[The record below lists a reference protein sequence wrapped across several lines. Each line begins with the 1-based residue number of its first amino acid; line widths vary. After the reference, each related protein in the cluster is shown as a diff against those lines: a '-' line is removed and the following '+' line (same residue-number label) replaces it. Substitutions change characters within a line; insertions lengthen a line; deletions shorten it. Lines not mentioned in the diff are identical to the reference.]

1 MPAVPFKV
9 RAVFEYR
16 SDEPDDL
23 SFANGQL
30 ITVTEDDDADWYT
43 GEYANATGEKVE
55 GIFPR
60 NFVEIYEPA
69 IPSRPVRT
77 PRRVPA
83 PDVQALAQ
91 AQPEAVSE
99 PAPIEVQP
107 EPGPPAVADKPSSSS
122 FKDRIAAFN
131 KAAAAP
137 VAPFKP
143 GPQTASSGFIKK
155 SFVAPPPSKN
165 SYVPPPPRDIPVAK
179 PYRREEDPSLQQDTE
194 REGTVAASPPP
205 VTRADDESDD
215 QPKPTTLK
223 ERIALLQKQQL
234 ESAQRQADAA
244 AKKDK
249 PRKPAKKRSETTEE
263 VDRDAVPDTPREP
276 LHSTDHPLTRSV
288 TATGDEPAEIRP
300 PPVVPLPARE
310 LVSDTNDAD
319 DSGAAD
325 TEDAQETSTEEE
337 RSRPKAAP
345 AVVSHAEPLRD
356 RMAKMSGG
364 MGMMGM
370 FGPPAAL
377 STGPPRKAKAVP
389 EYRQAES
396 GQQEDDAATARARPV
411 PVMALPGMA
420 PPLPVRQKVARDE
433 DEDDTEDN
441 DGHPNN
447 GRPSRQLQAEETEPV
462 DDQEP
467 QPAKRSFTGRSVAS
481 AASGQSQKV
490 DPAASLTSIEREV
503 PASPTAREGRAP
515 PPPPPTGPRPLSG
528 IVQSP
533 TLRAPPP
540 PPPSQPPV
548 ARVAEN
554 EADRN
559 DEETAASQ
567 LPQRRSI
574 IIPTSPTSAP
584 PVPLALRVATSDSL
598 GKVHADEESDEGET
612 EYDGDYDTDIASSA
626 KHKDALK
633 AHNRDSSID
642 DDVLTDDATRSP
654 RSPPTRAIPSL
665 PASTVQRDQ
674 ALPLSTSRK
683 SMDVPKTAPP
693 PVPPPKLADDDEY
706 DPYRYTAPQQG
717 LPLQQNTTTQ
727 YAPAV
732 SSPRLGGD
740 ANDEDMYSAPSQPP
754 RLPPAPID
762 RAAPL
767 PPSMAGALGEPSA
780 SPTQST
786 ELKRQPT
793 VSRRS
798 LDQSRP
804 SGEYGIIASDIDL
817 AHSSFWW
824 TQDNLLPP
832 ALQGRHDV
840 LYEVESTRDAQG
852 GGRTTVS
859 KDVFVLYYDYSQTT
873 INATFDQADP
883 SHVQLEQSHQ
893 RPPPPPRK
901 DQLEHASESIGAK
914 IAAAANSYGVSGA
927 TVGNGSAHG
936 FVNALFQPLKSAL
949 KPIGIRAYG
958 ALVYANLANAS
969 TQQFDEIRPG
979 DIVTFRNA
987 KFAGHK
993 GGLHQKYSLEVGKP
1007 DHAAVVID
1015 WDGTKK
1021 KIRAWEQRGEE
1032 KGKRAKVREESFRV
1046 GDLKSGEVMVL
1057 PNEVLL
1063 GICSHLNTPAFLF
1076 LTSTCRTLFN
1086 LPRYSR
1092 DLLLFHLDNVPGIT
1106 LGLEDKDVPTDD
1118 LWLLLRQRASA
1129 HLYGANFHAD
1139 CSSYLFRS
1147 GQLNPSASAIVNSY
1161 GHVRIA
1167 LASRDSLETREFNGR
1182 CSPLDKWPSP
1192 YHTGLGR
1199 VIQVVYHSHFISVL
1213 YACHSQDDSSTDSD
1227 LPPSQTLPLPCSRN
1241 RHDRPTVIADRTSS
1255 IEHRERSQSPPGD
1268 LPKLEYHLIHYDS
1281 HGSELPTLF
1290 TIRPPKPIKTCPCRV
1305 AAPILIP
1312 IHMAVHNRLRC
1323 AITWTESYLGRRV
1336 RNTSVVMIYLADKL
1350 PPFAEEGTY
1359 VSFKIYP
1366 PRVPPPLPSFDP
1378 NANELPMEVRKAWP
1392 KDRRS
1397 NTHTRPIAT
1406 AFWHHGSQLAF
1417 YSASDHLPFAGAL
1430 IEPLFLKDLTV
1441 TRFESSFPSTGPSLL
1456 FDRPFY
1462 GQHSFPSPSRKETAA
1477 TRCRH
1482 VHLRL
1487 AELLERHKDHY
1498 VTREMCVYQTSFELP
1513 LEDCPH
1519 YFDLDTAESIN
1530 SSILEY
1536 RVVSQRVVA
1545 RLVGWEPPYDNP
1557 TTMSALDTV
1566 AISQGG
1572 TRIAISYWNKVLVW
1586 ALQPD
1591 ALCEEWNQY
1600 LPADTDLA
1608 DSGSESDDGT
1618 IHSNMSASTGNHSA
1632 SDADSNSDSISDPG
1646 SAAEPGGHAQHAQLS
1661 ATDSQ
1666 SATASV
1672 RSSNFRTR
1680 NDLLGASRFYKTT
1693 TDRELGEV
1701 VDLQPIVLYVPDG
1714 AVVRKMRWT
1723 TPQEDHSD
1731 EEGNTWS
1738 EDETDRSSDDDLPY
1752 SASAA
1757 LDYPVLDEERARE
1770 PSPGGSQRRGRSHS
1784 RHYSPIGT
1792 PRLPSDSDSDVS
1804 FSLSLD
1810 SSASEREGGEEDAC
1824 DGGDSSGEEGR
1835 FLQDQGRDGQARGST
1850 KNTFAQ
1856 SLKQSKGDPN
1866 PSIRSRVSTNSG
1878 SAKPSE
1884 AWAMNKTMDPVAEE
1898 EVQKGR
1904 EDGNKK
1910 GGTGPRRNREKAK
1923 ERAVHTTIQEQDRQ
1937 DNDYKHMGR
1946 RRRVGVQQRRQRREI
1961 KGKLPIRDP
1970 PGGLSSRSL
1979 DR

>member
-9 RAVFEYR
+9 RAVFDYR

-43 GEYANATGEKVE
+43 GEYTNAAGERAE

-83 PDVQALAQ
+83 PDVQGLAQ
-91 AQPEAVSE
+91 AQPEAASE
-99 PAPIEVQP
+99 AAP
-107 EPGPPAVADKPSSSS
+107 PGPPAVADKPSSSS

-143 GPQTASSGFIKK
+143 SSQTANSGFIKK

-165 SYVPPPPRDIPVAK
+165 SYVPPPPRDIPVVK
-179 PYRREEDPSLQQDTE
+179 TYRREEDPSLQHDTE
-194 REGTVAASPPP
+194 REGTAAASPPP
-205 VTRADDESDD
+205 VAARDLDEGDD

-249 PRKPAKKRSETTEE
+249 PRKPAKKRSETTDE
-263 VDRDAVPDTPREP
+263 VDREVVPDTPHEP
-276 LHSTDHPLTRSV
+276 LQGADNTTAKSV
-288 TATGDEPAEIRP
+288 AAAGEEPEETRP

-337 RSRPKAAP
+337 RPRAKAAP
-345 AVVSHAEPLRD
+345 AVVSHAEPVLPPRREATDSSSTQTD

-377 STGPPRKAKAVP
+377 STAPPRKAKAVP
-389 EYRQAES
+389 EHRQADP
-396 GQQEDDAATARARPV
+396 GQQEDGAATARAKPV

-420 PPLPVRQKVARDE
+420 PPLPIRQE
-433 DEDDTEDN
+433 
-441 DGHPNN
+441 
-447 GRPSRQLQAEETEPV
+447 PSRQLLAEQTEAA
-462 DDQEP
+462 DDAEP

-481 AASGQSQKV
+481 AASGQSQKA
-490 DPAASLTSIEREV
+490 DPAPSLTSVEREV
-503 PASPTAREGRAP
+503 PASPTVREGRAP
-515 PPPPPTGPRPLSG
+515 PPPPPTGARPLSG
-528 IVQSP
+528 IAQSP
-533 TLRAPPP
+533 TLVEDDEDP
-540 PPPSQPPV
+540 
-548 ARVAEN
+548 
-554 EADRN
+554 D
-559 DEETAASQ
+559 DEEAAAASQ

-574 IIPTSPTSAP
+574 LIPTSPTSAP
-584 PVPLALRVATSDSL
+584 PVPLALSSSPTEAAPPPVSSPIARPPPPPPPPIHPPSRVATSDSL
-598 GKVHADEESDEGET
+598 SKTKTGDESDEGET

-626 KHKDALK
+626 KHKDALR

-642 DDVLTDDATRSP
+642 DDALTDDAARSP
-654 RSPPTRAIPSL
+654 RSPPSRAIPPL
-665 PASTVQRDQ
+665 PPSTVQRDQ
-674 ALPLSTSRK
+674 TLPLPTSRK
-683 SMDVPKTAPP
+683 SMDAPKAAPP
-693 PVPPPKLADDDEY
+693 PVPPPKLADEDEY

-717 LPLQQNTTTQ
+717 VPLSPTTTTQ
-727 YAPAV
+727 YAPVV
-732 SSPRLGGD
+732 SSPRLGG
-740 ANDEDMYSAPSQPP
+740 AVNDDDMYGAPSQPP
-754 RLPPAPID
+754 RQPPAPLD
-762 RAAPL
+762 RHAPA
-767 PPSMAGALGEPSA
+767 PPLMAGALAESSA
-780 SPTQST
+780 PPTHST

-824 TQDNLLPP
+824 TQDKLLPP

-840 LYEVESTRDAQG
+840 LYEVESTKEAQR

-859 KDVFVLYYDYSQTT
+859 KDVFVLYSDYSQTT

-927 TVGNGSAHG
+927 TVGDGSAHG

-949 KPIGIRAYG
+949 KPIGIRTYG

-1046 GDLKSGEVMVL
+1046 GDLKSGEVLVWRVMGRAWVGWD
-1057 PNEVLL
+1057 N
-1063 GICSHLNTPAFLF
+1063 
-1076 LTSTCRTLFN
+1076 
-1086 LPRYSR
+1086 R
-1092 DLLLFHLDNVPGIT
+1092 DLLLFHLDNVPGVT
-1106 LGLEDKDVPTDD
+1106 LGLEDREVPTDD

-1129 HLYGANFHAD
+1129 HLYGADFHAD
-1139 CSSYLFRS
+1139 CSSYLYRS
-1147 GQLNPSASAIVNSY
+1147 GELNPSASAIDHSDGY
-1161 GHVRIA
+1161 VRTC
-1167 LASRDSLETREFNGR
+1167 LASRDSVEIREFNGR

-1192 YHTGLGR
+1192 YLPGQGR
-1199 VIQVVYHSHFISVL
+1199 VIQVVYHGHFVSVL
-1213 YACHSQDDSSTDSD
+1213 YACHAQDHSSTDSV
-1227 LPPSQTLPLPCSRN
+1227 LPPSRLPPLASPRN
-1241 RHDRPTVIADRTSS
+1241 RHVCPSQMADGASHV
-1255 IEHRERSQSPPGD
+1255 EHRERSDSPPAD
-1268 LPKLEYHLIHYDS
+1268 QPKPDYHLIHYHS
-1281 HGSELPTLF
+1281 HGSERPTLF
-1290 TIRPPKPIKTCPCRV
+1290 TIRPPKPVKTCACRV

-1312 IHMAVHNRLRC
+1312 IHIAIHNRLKC
-1323 AITWTESYLGRRV
+1323 AITWSESYLGRRA
-1336 RNTSVVMIYLADKL
+1336 RNTSVVMIYIADKL
-1350 PPFAEEGTY
+1350 PVLAEEATY
-1359 VSFKIYP
+1359 GSFKIYP
-1366 PRVPPPLPSFDP
+1366 PRLPPPLPSFDP
-1378 NANELPMEVRKAWP
+1378 HANLPSIEVRKAWP
-1392 KDRRS
+1392 KDRRA

-1406 AFWHHGSQLAF
+1406 AFWHDGSRLAF
-1417 YSASDHLPFAGAL
+1417 YSSSDHVPFAAAL
-1430 IEPLFLKDLTV
+1430 LEPSFLKELTV
-1441 TRFESSFPSTGPSLL
+1441 TRFESSFPSTGPSCL

-1462 GQHSFPSPSRKETAA
+1462 GQHLFSAYDLEDTAA

-1487 AELLERHKDHY
+1487 AELLDRCKDHY
-1498 VTREMCVYQTSFELP
+1498 VTREMCVYQTRFELP
-1513 LEDCPH
+1513 REDCPH

-1530 SSILEY
+1530 SSIREY
-1536 RVVSQRVVA
+1536 RFVSQRVVA
-1545 RLVGWEPPYDNP
+1545 RLVGWEPPYHNP

-1566 AISQGG
+1566 AISPGG
-1572 TRIAISYWNKVLVW
+1572 TRIAISYWNKVIVW

-1591 ALCEEWNQY
+1591 ALCEEWDHY
-1600 LPADTDLA
+1600 SPPDTESTY
-1608 DSGSESDDGT
+1608 SGSESDHGT
-1618 IHSNMSASTGNHSA
+1618 VHSNMSANASNHAA
-1632 SDADSNSDSISDPG
+1632 SDTASNSNSDTG
-1646 SAAEPGGHAQHAQLS
+1646 SAAELGGHAQHVQLS
-1661 ATDSQ
+1661 PADSQ
-1666 SATASV
+1666 SAVASR
-1672 RSSNFRTR
+1672 RSSNFRAR
-1680 NDLLGASRFYKTT
+1680 RDLARASRFYKTAP
-1693 TDRELGEV
+1693 DRELGEV
-1701 VDLQPIVLYVPDG
+1701 VDLEPIVLHLPDG
-1714 AVVRKMRWT
+1714 AVARKMRWR
-1723 TPQEDHSD
+1723 TPREDLSD
-1731 EEGNTWS
+1731 EGGNTCS
-1738 EDETDRSSDDDLPY
+1738 KNEVDGVSDDDSPY
-1752 SASAA
+1752 VVHPSAST
-1757 LDYPVLDEERARE
+1757 LDYPVFRDELVGE
-1770 PSPGGSQRRGRSHS
+1770 PSPGGSQRRGRN
-1784 RHYSPIGT
+1784 RHYSPAMGK
-1792 PRLPSDSDSDVS
+1792 PRTKKKRKRRTEDELIVLTDRGVQVWN
-1804 FSLSLD
+1804 LGVW
-1810 SSASEREGGEEDAC
+1810 AS
-1824 DGGDSSGEEGR
+1824 GR
-1835 FLQDQGRDGQARGST
+1835 
-1850 KNTFAQ
+1850 
-1856 SLKQSKGDPN
+1856 
-1866 PSIRSRVSTNSG
+1866 
-1878 SAKPSE
+1878 
-1884 AWAMNKTMDPVAEE
+1884 
-1898 EVQKGR
+1898 
-1904 EDGNKK
+1904 
-1910 GGTGPRRNREKAK
+1910 REK
-1923 ERAVHTTIQEQDRQ
+1923 EFIPDF
-1937 DNDYKHMGR
+1937 
-1946 RRRVGVQQRRQRREI
+1946 
-1961 KGKLPIRDP
+1961 
-1970 PGGLSSRSL
+1970 
-1979 DR
+1979 